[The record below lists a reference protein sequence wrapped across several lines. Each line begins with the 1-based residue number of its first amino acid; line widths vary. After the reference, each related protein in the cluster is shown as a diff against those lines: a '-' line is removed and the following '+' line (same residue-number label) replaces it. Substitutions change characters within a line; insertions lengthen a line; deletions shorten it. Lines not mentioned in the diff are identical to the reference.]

1 MYIREAEFKDA
12 PDMSKLLEQLGYPT
26 SDFSALE
33 KIQDYSKDGYKLF
46 VAESER
52 TVIGF
57 ISIHWYIPLH
67 HPAPIG
73 RITAFC
79 VDERQ
84 RKSGIGT
91 SLLERAEQQF
101 KTVGCFKI
109 EVTSNLKRLETHR
122 YYLQA
127 GYQEVS
133 KHFVKFLTAN

>member
-1 MYIREAEFKDA
+1 MHIREAESKDA
-12 PDMSKLLEQLGYPT
+12 PDMSRLLQQLGYPT
-26 SDFSALE
+26 FDSAALE

-46 VAESER
+46 VAESGE

-57 ISIHWYIPLH
+57 ISIHWYITLH

-73 RITAFC
+73 RITALC

-91 SLLERAEQQF
+91 SLLERAEDYF
-101 KTVGCFKI
+101 RTVGCFKI

-122 YYLQA
+122 YYVQV
-127 GYQEVS
+127 GYQEMS
-133 KHFVKFLTAN
+133 KHFVKFLDAN